1 MKYADVIVDIS
12 HDSVDRP
19 FEYIIPEDLEEQ
31 VQCGSQVTVPFGRGS
46 RKIQGFVINV
56 KDCASF
62 DESKLKSIH
71 SVTPKS
77 TSLEGHMIE
86 LAAFIRHNYGST
98 MNRAL
103 KIVLPVKRRS
113 APIVQK
119 MVCCCADE
127 ETLAGALEKYT
138 KDKRTA
144 AKSRLLKEIIS
155 EKALPYDLVRH
166 KLNIAPST
174 LGSLEKEGL
183 IRIDAKENL
192 RDVLPRG
199 EKGTYEIRLNP
210 QQQEVTDL
218 IWQRYEDG
226 DRRPSLIRGITG
238 SGKTEIYIELI
249 SRMVQQGRQ
258 AIVLI
263 PEIALTY
270 QTVLRFYKKFGDRI
284 SVVNSRLTMAQ
295 KYDQLEKVRRGD
307 VDIIIGPRSALFAP
321 FSNLGIVIIDE
332 EHEGTYKNEHAPG
345 YHSREVAIKLA
356 SMTDGIVVMGSATP
370 SVESYFKAKKGI
382 YALYQLDQRAKGS
395 VLPQVE
401 IVDLR
406 KELQA
411 GNRHMISRRLYELI
425 RDRLEKKEQIMLFI
439 NRRAY
444 QSFVSCRSCGIALK
458 CPHCDVSLKY
468 HKNGKLICHYC
479 GYEMPMIHQ
488 CPSCGS
494 PYIGTYGAGTQKVEE
509 EVSRL
514 FPDAAILRM
523 DMDTTKEKDGH
534 EKILSA
540 FSDHEADILVGTQM
554 IVKGHDFPNVT
565 LVGILA
571 ADLSLYAGHYLAQE
585 RTFQLLTQA
594 AGRAGRGSRPG
605 NVVIQTYSPDNYSIV
620 LGAKQDYPGFFE
632 HEMAYRKLLG
642 YPPAMNMV
650 GIMISSEKEA
660 WLDRVSQELSFLI
673 DQAIAPPGP
682 PATPPGPLTAA
693 PGPPAMPP
701 GTAATQPG
709 PPVPLIQK
717 IGPSQAPISKI
728 KDSYRKMIYIK
739 AADYEDLTR
748 IKDLVEAYAEN
759 WNEKDVRIS
768 FDFSLKN

>member
-1 MKYADVIVDIS
+1 MNYADVIVDIS

-19 FEYIIPEDLEEQ
+19 FEYIIPEELAEQ
-31 VQCGSQVTVPFGRGS
+31 IQCGSQVTVPFGKGS
-46 RKIQGFVINV
+46 RLVQGFVINV
-56 KDCASF
+56 KDRPAF
-62 DESKLKSIH
+62 DESRLKSIR
-71 SVTPKS
+71 SVMPKS

-103 KIVLPVKRRS
+103 KIVLPVKKRS
-113 APIVQK
+113 APVVQK
-119 MVCCCADE
+119 MVCCSTDHE
-127 ETLAGALEKYT
+127 ALRQAYEKYSR
-138 KDKRTA
+138 DKRTA
-144 AKSRLLKEIIS
+144 AKCRLLKELLS
-155 EKALPYDLVRH
+155 EKILPYEIVRH
-166 KLNIAPST
+166 KLNIAPAT
-174 LGSLEKEGL
+174 LSSLEKEGL
-183 IRIDAKENL
+183 IWVDTKENL
-192 RDVLPRG
+192 RDVLPKG
-199 EKGTYEIRLNP
+199 ESGTYEIRLNP
-210 QQQEVTDL
+210 QQQEIADR
-218 IWQRYEDG
+218 IWQRFEDG
-226 DRRPSLIRGITG
+226 DRRPSLIRGVTG

-249 SRMVQQGRQ
+249 SRMVEKGRQ

-284 SVVNSRLTMAQ
+284 SVVHSRLTMAQ

-321 FSNLGIVIIDE
+321 FPDLGIIIIDE

-345 YHSREVAIKLA
+345 YHAREVAIKLA
-356 SMTDGIVVMGSATP
+356 SMTRGIVVMGSATP
-370 SVESYFKAKKGI
+370 SIESYYKAEKGI
-382 YALYQLDQRAKGS
+382 YSLYQMEKRAKGS
-395 VLPQVE
+395 MLAQVE

-406 KELQA
+406 LEFQS
-411 GNRHMISRRLYELI
+411 GNRHMISRRLAELI
-425 RDRLEKKEQIMLFI
+425 RERLEKKEQIMLFI

-444 QSFVSCRSCGIALK
+444 QSFVSCRSCGTSLK

-468 HKNGKLICHYC
+468 HKNGKLMCHYC
-479 GYEMPMIHQ
+479 GYEVPMISQ
-488 CPSCGS
+488 CPVCGS

-509 EVSRL
+509 EVSQM
-514 FPDAAILRM
+514 FPQASVLRM
-523 DMDTTKEKDGH
+523 DMDTTREKDGH

-540 FSDHEADILVGTQM
+540 FADQEADILVGTQM

-571 ADLSLYAGHYLAQE
+571 ADLSLYAGNYMAQE

-620 LGAKQDYPGFFE
+620 LGAKQDYPGFYE
-632 HEMAYRKLLG
+632 YEMSYRRLLG

-650 GIMISSEKEA
+650 GIMISSEKERL
-660 WLDRVSQELSFLI
+660 LDKVSEELSSLI
-673 DQAIAPPGP
+673 DQLIMKNGPDHPAIR
-682 PATPPGPLTAA
+682 
-693 PGPPAMPP
+693 
-701 GTAATQPG
+701 
-709 PPVPLIQK
+709 K
-717 IGPSQAPISKI
+717 IGPSAAPIAKI

-748 IKDLVEAYAEN
+748 IKDLVENYAEN
-759 WNEKDVRIS
+759 WNEKDVRVS
-768 FDFSLKN
+768 FDFSLRN